1 MGVGM
6 TTVTPLLVE
15 AKAHAQVVPEILR
28 AEIEKPEW
36 QGWWL
41 AAFAARLR
49 QGKRDAVRLY
59 AELLRMVDGDKT
71 VFVVAILN
79 RLGVRDE
86 QEARSL
92 IETART
98 AGGIDQTELIRMSR
112 ELLESE
118 GWTCLKPDKR
128 IVAGGNGNG

>member
-1 MGVGM
+1 MGALD
-6 TTVTPLLVE
+6 TVVQPLVTE
-15 AKAHAQVVPEILR
+15 ARARALAAPEILR
-28 AEIEKPEW
+28 EEISKPEW

-79 RLGVRDE
+79 RLGVKDE